1 MVESTYSEDYAIDSF
16 FFELIHNVTDSYPTV
31 FSSSRRNRAHAK
43 EYNDFQ
49 SKWGVIGTLYQTAH
63 EKIEEVGKVT
73 QIYLTD
79 YLQFLSYMIEKSI
92 AEEAEDK
99 FQELRRKAQRR
110 R

>member
-1 MVESTYSEDYAIDSF
+1 MVESANSEDYAIDC
-16 FFELIHNVTDSYPTV
+16 FFELIHNITDSYPTV
-31 FSSSRRNRAHAK
+31 FSAAKRNRAHAK

-49 SKWGVIGTLYQTAH
+49 SKWGVIGTLYQIAD
-63 EKIEEVGKVT
+63 EKIEKVGEVT

-79 YLQFLSYMIEKSI
+79 FLQFLSYLIEKTI
-92 AEEAEDK
+92 AEEAEDR